1 METVCVQQ
9 RYLISHRNKV
19 NCPGNSGVKLFF
31 IGREGTY
38 TALEE
43 FMSGLTFTEVQ
54 YVGEALVEKSA
65 FFNLFF

>member
-43 FMSGLTFTEVQ
+43 FMSGLTFTEVH
-54 YVGEALVEKSA
+54 VGEALVEKSA